1 MSIAISKQT
10 LPGDQL
16 AGSPLLC
23 RYAPSIHE
31 AFLRGPCHSPTSV
44 PDWNLTRW
52 KPPPVLPPL
61 QTADAS
67 KLSRA

>member
-31 AFLRGPCHSPTSV
+31 AFLRGTLPFPYIGPSLE
-44 PDWNLTRW
+44 PD
-52 KPPPVLPPL
+52 
-61 QTADAS
+61 
-67 KLSRA
+67 

>member
-1 MSIAISKQT
+1 MSTAISKQT

-31 AFLRGPCHSPTSV
+31 AFLRGT
-44 PDWNLTRW
+44 
-52 KPPPVLPPL
+52 LPFPYIGPSL
-61 QTADAS
+61 ELD
-67 KLSRA
+67 